1 MDRYHIYEA
10 IGKGKHSTV
19 YKGRRKKTIQ
29 YYAIKSVDKSQRPR
43 VLREVQ
49 VLRATDSPLVLK
61 FHAWY
66 ETANHLWLIL
76 EYCVGGDLLSLLK
89 QDERL
94 PEKSI
99 ARFALDLVSALRVA
113 HEAGVLHCDLKPS
126 NVLIDEDGR
135 LKLCG
140 FGLAR
145 RVGDIEVPNV
155 DGDGGG
161 ADGGGTAHR
170 ASSTAGAASFTKR
183 GTPCYMAPELF
194 RADGVH
200 SYASDAWALGCVLYE
215 CAAGAPPFVSGS
227 LTELMEMILNDEP
240 DFSVFDAPDGVFG
253 AHSASFRDLVRGL
266 LRKDPSRRLAWDE
279 MLAHA
284 FWSEG
289 KGARGTGTDAEADMA
304 RLARKVLPAQP
315 AFEAATRAASVRERR
330 AVAEEGDARTA
341 PPGPSGTEAPRAR
354 EPSPRDTRGARAGG
368 SARTRDG
375 PSRSPDSGRDPP
387 PEKGGPEGRRSPL
400 SGAAGPE
407 PTRGA
412 TALSREV
419 VRLSLAARANLEREQ
434 GGAYDQ
440 GRTAREREPAR
451 GGGGGG
457 ASGER
462 GEGAGRL
469 EGRGA
474 SGDESARGGDAATAS
489 AAAAGDVSLADAD
502 AELNFAETADPDEAA
517 AARPDSAGPTAR
529 PLSGG
534 GNDDGDSPVSKMA
547 ARRDAKASAL
557 SLGGGGD
564 ELVADPG
571 AAAAAAAAAA
581 ERSAERAA
589 EEAEQAAGRDAGG
602 AGPADARVVVQP
614 SSSMSAD
621 ASEPSSSGRGGD
633 ARDGARGGSE
643 TASSPAEY
651 LVCRRRKLEA
661 FDALLSSL
669 ADHPSDS
676 QVKPIVL
683 NRRIEVT
690 PEPHFDASALPF
702 EALTVSEMLGLN
714 QPDLEKFLTR
724 VYRCVAHSSPI
735 NEKVNALSYFE
746 TLCCDTASAN
756 VLINSSLMTLFVRML
771 RASKAPA
778 LRVRLT
784 SVMGLLLRHATYV
797 TEELAA
803 SGVVAVLTECI
814 KDANERVR
822 RRAAATLGE
831 LLFYIATQQH
841 EAAESR
847 RRGGDANETRD
858 GKGGSRGTREEGA
871 ENDAA
876 RAAAA
881 AAAAASAWKIPASTV
896 GAVCRALRAGEDE
909 IAQHYAVKTIEN
921 IVSHGGEWSAKF
933 VREETLASLVAIMTS
948 ARDEQLRG
956 TAASTL
962 ARAARASPELTRRVL
977 EKYGVQLL
985 VAGLQDPSVKAQQ
998 ACLNLLIRG
1007 VGELGARAV
1016 KDALA
1021 EHRGGG
1027 ATPGSLGSAAAGPSG
1042 AGSGLSP
1049 LPHLATLLERGN
1061 ATLRA
1066 KALLAMAALI
1076 RRDARWLLALC
1087 ARTEKALPL
1096 LDRVAKEKDPY
1107 VRKCLACLQA
1117 AVAATVPE
1125 IHARVLADV
1134 QRRKALHRANAA
1146 ATVSRELREEFRE
1159 KNQVGG
1165 NPLALFPAVALAVG
1179 CASLRG
1185 AQTCDDAFARDV
1197 AALLDA
1203 ASDASGS
1210 FPGSE
1215 QFKADLLA
1223 LLETLSRCASCLLAA
1238 PQAVASRLLP
1248 SLAECLEQREDGPD
1262 KDAVDGADA
1271 PDAADRRFLALK
1283 LVCDV
1288 LLPLLLEPPNG
1299 ASPPRAARRE
1309 EKSGEGSSERKNH
1322 PARKEALLSLLK
1334 RSLLPKMP
1342 RLLRDE
1348 DPIPLYALKLL
1359 GGALEADA
1367 GSLCAFVVELGLAP
1381 RFFEFLSLEHTN
1393 NNVHNVRLCLA
1404 LSASR
1409 AVSTESLL
1417 KFECAKK
1424 VAAVLSYAHE
1434 NAVEPFLEPALG
1446 IARAVLARAAE
1457 ARDRNLRGDREGNG
1471 DGFAEALRG
1480 VAPLL
1485 RCARVLMECAV
1496 LGSTEVTGP
1505 NVPLLAADSARLLAE
1520 LLPEETAAE
1529 LFSGGSGSAG
1539 DSAAARARRGD
1550 DENRPRVANDG
1561 ARALAVDGNT
1571 NHDEGSCSSFLV
1583 SAFESVGT
1591 AAAVARR
1598 EAGFAEI
1605 GAVAPTAVSRG
1616 AGSGFGAGFGGD
1628 AGDSYAYAWAGSA
1641 SASGG
1646 HGHPHP
1652 NGLTNGA
1659 KLSDSGGGSPRRGFA
1674 SAQRTALEVLALLA
1688 RAPRLAV
1695 AKGDAAALERTLATL
1710 ARGEPNPSIAAAAGA
1725 AAQSVKG
1732 LLF

>member
-76 EYCVGGDLLSLLK
+76 EYCVGGDLLGVLK

-94 PEKSI
+94 PERSI

-145 RVGDIEVPNV
+145 RVGDIEVPIV
-155 DGDGGG
+155 DGDG
-161 ADGGGTAHR
+161 DGTDTTETRKIGTT
-170 ASSTAGAASFTKR
+170 ASLAKR

-215 CAAGAPPFVSGS
+215 CAAGAPPFVSAS

-240 DFSVFDAPDGVFG
+240 DFSVLENRERDVDDKAG
-253 AHSASFRDLVRGL
+253 ALSASFLDLTRGL
-266 LRKDPSRRLAWDE
+266 LRKDPARRLAWDE

-289 KGARGTGTDAEADMA
+289 GNQRIEADAA
-304 RLARKVLPAQP
+304 RLARKALPAQP
-315 AFEAATRAASVRERR
+315 AFEAATRAASVRERQ
-330 AVAEEGDARTA
+330 AGAGEGDARTD
-341 PPGPSGTEAPRAR
+341 PPGRAGSDERQPHRETRASSASVAR
-354 EPSPRDTRGARAGG
+354 ETTRAMSPE
-368 SARTRDG
+368 SSS
-375 PSRSPDSGRDPP
+375 SRLSDP
-387 PEKGGPEGRRSPL
+387 KRRSPL
-400 SGAAGPE
+400 SKPE
-407 PTRGA
+407 SSPRGA
-412 TALSREV
+412 SALSREV

-440 GRTAREREPAR
+440 GRAGRESD
-451 GGGGGG
+451 GDF
-457 ASGER
+457 SN

-474 SGDESARGGDAATAS
+474 SGDESARGGDKASAS

-517 AARPDSAGPTAR
+517 SARPDSAGPTAR

-564 ELVADPG
+564 DELVADPG
-571 AAAAAAAAAA
+571 ADVAAAAAAA

-589 EEAEQAAGRDAGG
+589 EEAEAAAG
-602 AGPADARVVVQP
+602 ADVVATAAMSP
-614 SSSMSAD
+614 SVCERAP
-621 ASEPSSSGRGGD
+621 EPSSSGRGGD
-633 ARDGARGGSE
+633 PRG
-643 TASSPAEY
+643 TATSSSPRR
-651 LVCRRRKLEA
+651 RRRKLEA
-661 FDALLSSL
+661 FDALLASL

-702 EALTVSEMLGLN
+702 EALTVSEMLGSN
-714 QPDLEKFLTR
+714 QPDLETFLTR

-803 SGVVAVLTECI
+803 SGVVAVLTECL

-841 EAAESR
+841 EAAEAR
-847 RRGGDANETRD
+847 RRGASDEKASETSARARD
-858 GKGGSRGTREEGA
+858 EKGTKKEGA

-921 IVSHGGEWSAKF
+921 IVSHGLSEWSAKF

-956 TAASTL
+956 TAASTV
-962 ARAARASPELTRRVL
+962 ARAARASPELTKRVL

-985 VAGLQDPSVKAQQ
+985 VAGLRDPSTKVQQ

-1007 VGELGARAV
+1007 VGDLGARAV
-1016 KDALA
+1016 KEALA

-1027 ATPGSLGSAAAGPSG
+1027 AANSKAAMVPADARAGSG
-1042 AGSGLSP
+1042 AGAGSSP

-1066 KALLAMAALI
+1066 KALLAIAALI

-1087 ARTEKALPL
+1087 AHTEKALPL

-1107 VRKCLACLQA
+1107 ARKCLACLQA

-1146 ATVSRELREEFRE
+1146 AMVTRELREEQASE
-1159 KNQVGG
+1159 KNPLGG
-1165 NPLALFPAVALAVG
+1165 DPLALFPAVALAVG

-1197 AALLDA
+1197 AALLDE
-1203 ASDASGS
+1203 ASDATS

-1215 QFKADLLA
+1215 QFKADALA

-1238 PQAVASRLLP
+1238 PSAVASRLLP
-1248 SLAECLEQREDGPD
+1248 SLAKCLERRDEPVLEND
-1262 KDAVDGADA
+1262 DASRATGDA

-1288 LLPLLLEPPNG
+1288 LLPLLLEPSPAAE
-1299 ASPPRAARRE
+1299 ASAPGSRRSEEDVGDDVSSARQVERS
-1309 EKSGEGSSERKNH
+1309 KSD
-1322 PARKEALLSLLK
+1322 KESLLGLLK
-1334 RSLLPKMP
+1334 RELLPKMP
-1342 RLLRDE
+1342 ALLDDE

-1404 LSASR
+1404 LAASR

-1417 KFECAKK
+1417 RFECAKK

-1446 IARAVLARAAE
+1446 IARAALARAAE
-1457 ARDRNLRGDREGNG
+1457 ARDRDLRGGG
-1471 DGFAEALRG
+1471 AGSGFAEALRG
-1480 VAPLL
+1480 VTPLL
-1485 RCARVLMECAV
+1485 RCARVLLECAV
-1496 LGSTEVTGP
+1496 LGSTEVAGP
-1505 NVPLLAADSARLLAE
+1505 NAPLLAADSARLLAE

-1529 LFSGGSGSAG
+1529 LFS
-1539 DSAAARARRGD
+1539 ARAA
-1550 DENRPRVANDG
+1550 ENSSGDG
-1561 ARALAVDGNT
+1561 AHHGHGNGYRDASARSPT
-1571 NHDEGSCSSFLV
+1571 LDASDASFLV
-1583 SAFESVGT
+1583 TAFESVGT
-1591 AAAVARR
+1591 AAALARR
-1598 EAGFAEI
+1598 EPGFAEI

-1616 AGSGFGAGFGGD
+1616 AAEARFGFGGD
-1628 AGDSYAYAWAGSA
+1628 AGDSYAYAWAGSGA
-1641 SASGG
+1641 STHRHGSSGSAG
-1646 HGHPHP
+1646 SA
-1652 NGLTNGA
+1652 GA
-1659 KLSDSGGGSPRRGFA
+1659 TLNSGSPRRGFA
-1674 SAQRTALEVLALLA
+1674 SAQRTALEVLATLA
-1688 RAPRLAV
+1688 RVSRVAV
-1695 AKGDAAALERTLATL
+1695 SKSDAAALERTLAAL

-1732 LLF
+1732 LML

>member
-76 EYCVGGDLLSLLK
+76 EYCVGGDLLGVLK

-94 PEKSI
+94 PERSI

-145 RVGDIEVPNV
+145 RVGDIEVPIV
-155 DGDGGG
+155 DGDG
-161 ADGGGTAHR
+161 DGGVGRKIGTT
-170 ASSTAGAASFTKR
+170 ASLAKR

-215 CAAGAPPFVSGS
+215 CAAGAPPFVSAS

-240 DFSVFDAPDGVFG
+240 DFSVLENRENRENRDDVDDKTGPL
-253 AHSASFRDLVRGL
+253 SASFLDLVRGL
-266 LRKDPSRRLAWDE
+266 LRKDPARRLAWDE

-289 KGARGTGTDAEADMA
+289 TLRKGGEIGIADAAADAARMIK
-304 RLARKVLPAQP
+304 LARKALPAQP
-315 AFEAATRAASVRERR
+315 AFEAAIRAASVCERR
-330 AVAEEGDARTA
+330 AGAGEGDARA
-341 PPGPSGTEAPRAR
+341 DPPGRAGSDDRPASR
-354 EPSPRDTRGARAGG
+354 ETRAENAASVRRETTRASPESSLESSPRGA
-368 SARTRDG
+368 S
-375 PSRSPDSGRDPP
+375 
-387 PEKGGPEGRRSPL
+387 
-400 SGAAGPE
+400 
-407 PTRGA
+407 
-412 TALSREV
+412 ALSREV

-440 GRTAREREPAR
+440 GRAGRESDGDFAN
-451 GGGGGG
+451 GD
-457 ASGER
+457 AATR
-462 GEGAGRL
+462 GEGAGL
-469 EGRGA
+469 TALRGA
-474 SGDESARGGDAATAS
+474 SGDESARGGDKASAS

-564 ELVADPG
+564 DELVADPG
-571 AAAAAAAAAA
+571 ADVAAAAAAA

-589 EEAEQAAGRDAGG
+589 EEAEAAAGADVVAM
-602 AGPADARVVVQP
+602 AADAP
-614 SSSMSAD
+614 
-621 ASEPSSSGRGGD
+621 EPSSSGRGGD
-633 ARDGARGGSE
+633 PRGSA
-643 TASSPAEY
+643 TASSPRR
-651 LVCRRRKLEA
+651 RRRKLEA
-661 FDALLSSL
+661 FDALLASL

-702 EALTVSEMLGLN
+702 EALTVSEMLGSN
-714 QPDLEKFLTR
+714 QPDLETFLTR

-803 SGVVAVLTECI
+803 SGVVAVLTECL

-841 EAAESR
+841 EAAEAR
-847 RRGGDANETRD
+847 RRGASDEKASETSARARD
-858 GKGGSRGTREEGA
+858 EKGTKKEGA

-921 IVSHGGEWSAKF
+921 IVSHGLSEWSAKF
-933 VREETLASLVAIMTS
+933 VREETLASLVAIMTG

-956 TAASTL
+956 TAASTV
-962 ARAARASPELTRRVL
+962 ARAARASPELTKRVL

-985 VAGLQDPSVKAQQ
+985 VAGLRDPSTKVQQ

-1007 VGELGARAV
+1007 VGDLGARAV
-1016 KDALA
+1016 KEALA

-1027 ATPGSLGSAAAGPSG
+1027 AANSKADARAGSG
-1042 AGSGLSP
+1042 AGAGSSGSSP

-1066 KALLAMAALI
+1066 KALLAVAALI

-1087 ARTEKALPL
+1087 AHTEKALPL

-1107 VRKCLACLQA
+1107 ARKCLACLQA

-1146 ATVSRELREEFRE
+1146 AMVTRELREEQASE
-1159 KNQVGG
+1159 KNPLGG

-1197 AALLDA
+1197 AALLDE
-1203 ASDASGS
+1203 ASDATS

-1215 QFKADLLA
+1215 QFKADVLA

-1248 SLAECLEQREDGPD
+1248 SLAKCLERRDEPVLEND
-1262 KDAVDGADA
+1262 DASRATGDA

-1288 LLPLLLEPPNG
+1288 LLPLLLEPSG
-1299 ASPPRAARRE
+1299 APAAEASAPGSRRSEEDVGDDVSSAPRIERS
-1309 EKSGEGSSERKNH
+1309 KSD
-1322 PARKEALLSLLK
+1322 KESLLGLLK
-1334 RSLLPKMP
+1334 RELLPKMP
-1342 RLLRDE
+1342 ALLDDE

-1404 LSASR
+1404 LAASR

-1417 KFECAKK
+1417 RFECAKK

-1446 IARAVLARAAE
+1446 IARAALARAAE
-1457 ARDRNLRGDREGNG
+1457 ARDRDLRGSGAG
-1471 DGFAEALRG
+1471 SGFSEALRG
-1480 VAPLL
+1480 VTPLL
-1485 RCARVLMECAV
+1485 RCARVLLECAV
-1496 LGSTEVTGP
+1496 LGSTEVAGP
-1505 NVPLLAADSARLLAE
+1505 NAPLLAADSARLLAE

-1529 LFSGGSGSAG
+1529 LFSARTFAGAG
-1539 DSAAARARRGD
+1539 DGARRGHGYRD
-1550 DENRPRVANDG
+1550 DRDAS
-1561 ARALAVDGNT
+1561 ARSPTLDA
-1571 NHDEGSCSSFLV
+1571 SFLV
-1583 SAFESVGT
+1583 TAFESVGT
-1591 AAAVARR
+1591 AAALARR
-1598 EAGFAEI
+1598 EPGFAEI

-1616 AGSGFGAGFGGD
+1616 AAEARFGFGGD
-1628 AGDSYAYAWAGSA
+1628 AGDSYAYAWAGSGA
-1641 SASGG
+1641 STHRHGSAGASG
-1646 HGHPHP
+1646 
-1652 NGLTNGA
+1652 L
-1659 KLSDSGGGSPRRGFA
+1659 KDGGSGSPRRGFA
-1674 SAQRTALEVLALLA
+1674 SAQRTALEVLATLA
-1688 RAPRLAV
+1688 RVSRVAV
-1695 AKGDAAALERTLATL
+1695 SKNDAAALERTLAAL

-1732 LLF
+1732 LML

>member
-76 EYCVGGDLLSLLK
+76 EYCVGGDLLGVLK

-94 PEKSI
+94 PERSI

-145 RVGDIEVPNV
+145 RVGDIEVPIV
-155 DGDGGG
+155 DGDG
-161 ADGGGTAHR
+161 DGGVGRKIGTT
-170 ASSTAGAASFTKR
+170 ASLAKR

-215 CAAGAPPFVSGS
+215 CAAGAPPFVSAS

-240 DFSVFDAPDGVFG
+240 DFSVLENRENRDVDDVDDKTGPL
-253 AHSASFRDLVRGL
+253 SASFLDLVRGL
-266 LRKDPSRRLAWDE
+266 LRKDPARRLAWDE

-289 KGARGTGTDAEADMA
+289 TKKGREIGIEADAA
-304 RLARKVLPAQP
+304 RLARKALPAQP
-315 AFEAATRAASVRERR
+315 AFEAAIRAASVCERR
-330 AVAEEGDARTA
+330 AGAGEGDARA
-341 PPGPSGTEAPRAR
+341 DPPG
-354 EPSPRDTRGARAGG
+354 RAGSDDR
-368 SARTRDG
+368 SASRETRAS
-375 PSRSPDSGRDPP
+375 SRDLSESSRNPKGDP
-387 PEKGGPEGRRSPL
+387 KRRSPL
-400 SGAAGPE
+400 SAPE
-407 PTRGA
+407 SLESLESLESSPRGA
-412 TALSREV
+412 SALSREV

-440 GRTAREREPAR
+440 GRAGRESDGDFSNGF
-451 GGGGGG
+451 GGD
-457 ASGER
+457 AATR

-474 SGDESARGGDAATAS
+474 SGDESARGGDKASAS

-564 ELVADPG
+564 DELVADPG
-571 AAAAAAAAAA
+571 ADVAAAAAAA

-589 EEAEQAAGRDAGG
+589 EEAEAAAG
-602 AGPADARVVVQP
+602 ADVVATAAMSP
-614 SSSMSAD
+614 SVCERAP
-621 ASEPSSSGRGGD
+621 EPSSSGRGGD
-633 ARDGARGGSE
+633 PRG
-643 TASSPAEY
+643 TATSSSPRR
-651 LVCRRRKLEA
+651 RRRKLEA
-661 FDALLSSL
+661 FDALLASL

-702 EALTVSEMLGLN
+702 EALTVSEMLGSN
-714 QPDLEKFLTR
+714 QPDLETFLTR

-803 SGVVAVLTECI
+803 SGVVAVLTECL

-841 EAAESR
+841 EAAEAR
-847 RRGGDANETRD
+847 RRGASDEKASETSARARD
-858 GKGGSRGTREEGA
+858 EKGTKKEGA

-921 IVSHGGEWSAKF
+921 IVSHGLSEWSAKF

-956 TAASTL
+956 TAASTV
-962 ARAARASPELTRRVL
+962 ARAARASPELTKRVL

-985 VAGLQDPSVKAQQ
+985 VAGLRDPSTKVQQ

-1007 VGELGARAV
+1007 VGDLGARAV
-1016 KDALA
+1016 KEALA

-1027 ATPGSLGSAAAGPSG
+1027 AANSKAAMVPADARAGSG
-1042 AGSGLSP
+1042 AGAGSSP

-1066 KALLAMAALI
+1066 KALLAIAALI

-1087 ARTEKALPL
+1087 AHTEKALPL

-1107 VRKCLACLQA
+1107 ARKCLACLQA

-1146 ATVSRELREEFRE
+1146 AMVTRELREEQASE
-1159 KNQVGG
+1159 KNPLGG

-1197 AALLDA
+1197 AALLDE
-1203 ASDASGS
+1203 ASDATS

-1215 QFKADLLA
+1215 QFKADVLA

-1248 SLAECLEQREDGPD
+1248 SLAKCLERRDEPVLEND
-1262 KDAVDGADA
+1262 DASRATGDA

-1288 LLPLLLEPPNG
+1288 LLPLLLEPSPAAE
-1299 ASPPRAARRE
+1299 ASAPGSRRSEEDVGDDVSSARQIERS
-1309 EKSGEGSSERKNH
+1309 KSD
-1322 PARKEALLSLLK
+1322 KESLLGLLK
-1334 RSLLPKMP
+1334 RELLPKMP
-1342 RLLRDE
+1342 ALLDDE

-1404 LSASR
+1404 LAASR

-1417 KFECAKK
+1417 RFECAKK

-1446 IARAVLARAAE
+1446 IARAALARAAE
-1457 ARDRNLRGDREGNG
+1457 ARDRDLRGGG
-1471 DGFAEALRG
+1471 AGSGFAEALRG
-1480 VAPLL
+1480 VTPLL
-1485 RCARVLMECAV
+1485 RCARVLLECAV
-1496 LGSTEVTGP
+1496 LGSTEVAGP
-1505 NVPLLAADSARLLAE
+1505 NAPLLAADSARLLAE

-1529 LFSGGSGSAG
+1529 LFSARAAGAG
-1539 DSAAARARRGD
+1539 DGARRGHGYRD
-1550 DENRPRVANDG
+1550 DRDAS
-1561 ARALAVDGNT
+1561 ARSPTLDA
-1571 NHDEGSCSSFLV
+1571 SFLV
-1583 SAFESVGT
+1583 TAFESVGT
-1591 AAAVARR
+1591 AAALARR
-1598 EAGFAEI
+1598 EPGFAEI

-1616 AGSGFGAGFGGD
+1616 AAEARFGFGGD
-1628 AGDSYAYAWAGSA
+1628 AGDSYAYAWAGSGA
-1641 SASGG
+1641 STHRHGSAGALGLKDGG
-1646 HGHPHP
+1646 
-1652 NGLTNGA
+1652 
-1659 KLSDSGGGSPRRGFA
+1659 SGSPRRGFA
-1674 SAQRTALEVLALLA
+1674 SAQRTALEVLATLA
-1688 RAPRLAV
+1688 RVSRVAV
-1695 AKGDAAALERTLATL
+1695 SKSDAAALERTLAAL

-1732 LLF
+1732 LML

>member
-76 EYCVGGDLLSLLK
+76 EYCVGGDLLGLLK

-145 RVGDIEVPNV
+145 RVADIETPVV
-155 DGDGGG
+155 DERSGDSGGG
-161 ADGGGTAHR
+161 GPDTPTARR
-170 ASSTAGAASFTKR
+170 ASSTAATASLAKR

-215 CAAGAPPFVSGS
+215 CAAGAPPFVSAS

-240 DFSVFDAPDGVFG
+240 DFSVFSENDGGG
-253 AHSASFRDLVRGL
+253 AYSASFADLVRGL
-266 LRKDPSRRLAWDE
+266 LRKDPARRLAWDE

-284 FWSEG
+284 FWSE
-289 KGARGTGTDAEADMA
+289 AAATRGTEADMK
-304 RLARKVLPAQP
+304 RLARKNLPAQP
-315 AFEAATRAASVRERR
+315 AFEAATRAASVRERDVR
-330 AVAEEGDARTA
+330 ADECEEKDVDARERTA
-341 PPGPSGTEAPRAR
+341 EAALRSSAPSAERRSMIDRVTRNSPPAESDARRSPGSAPER
-354 EPSPRDTRGARAGG
+354 EFAQTDQSAKTRGA
-368 SARTRDG
+368 S
-375 PSRSPDSGRDPP
+375 
-387 PEKGGPEGRRSPL
+387 
-400 SGAAGPE
+400 
-407 PTRGA
+407 
-412 TALSREV
+412 ALSREV
-419 VRLSLAARANLEREQ
+419 LRLSLAARANLEREQ

-440 GRTAREREPAR
+440 GRAGRESD
-451 GGGGGG
+451 GGGSPAGSG
-457 ASGER
+457 ARSAR
-462 GEGAGRL
+462 
-469 EGRGA
+469 
-474 SGDESARGGDAATAS
+474 GDESAREGDAFPFEKATAS

-502 AELNFAETADPDEAA
+502 AELDFAEAADADEAA

-534 GNDDGDSPVSKMA
+534 GNDVGDSPVSKMA
-547 ARRDAKASAL
+547 AGRDAKASAFAL
-557 SLGGGGD
+557 GGGGGD

-571 AAAAAAAAAA
+571 AVVAAAAAAA

-589 EEAEQAAGRDAGG
+589 EEAEEAAVAEGGRVEESRLVPDGD
-602 AGPADARVVVQP
+602 PA
-614 SSSMSAD
+614 SATALD
-621 ASEPSSSGRGGD
+621 TSEPSSSGRAGD
-633 ARDGARGGSE
+633 ARGGGSAE
-643 TASSPAEY
+643 TASSPR
-651 LVCRRRKLEA
+651 RRRKKLEA
-661 FDALLSSL
+661 ADALLWSL

-690 PEPHFDASALPF
+690 PEPHFDVSALPF
-702 EALTVSEMLGLN
+702 EALTVSEMLGSN

-724 VYRCVAHSSPI
+724 VYRSVAHSSPI

-803 SGVVAVLTECI
+803 SGVVAVLTECL

-841 EAAESR
+841 EAAEAQK
-847 RRGGDANETRD
+847 RRGGDDKRGTTFAGE
-858 GKGGSRGTREEGA
+858 KGASKGTREEGA
-871 ENDAA
+871 DEDAA

-933 VREETLASLVAIMTS
+933 MREETLDSLVAIMTS

-956 TAASTL
+956 TAASTVV
-962 ARAARASPELTRRVL
+962 RVARASPELARRVL

-985 VAGLQDPSVKAQQ
+985 VAGLQDPSAKVQQ

-1007 VGELGARAV
+1007 VGDLGARAV

-1021 EHRGGG
+1021 EHGKAGG
-1027 ATPGSLGSAAAGPSG
+1027 ATGSNNSTSNSGPGSGS
-1042 AGSGLSP
+1042 SP

-1066 KALLAMAALI
+1066 KALLAIAALI

-1087 ARTEKALPL
+1087 SSTPKALPL

-1107 VRKCLACLQA
+1107 VRKCLSCLQTC
-1117 AVAATVPE
+1117 VAATIPD
-1125 IHARVLADV
+1125 IHARVLSDV
-1134 QRRKALHRANAA
+1134 QRRKALHRANKAA
-1146 ATVSRELREEFRE
+1146 MVTRELREELVME
-1159 KNQVGG
+1159 KNHVGG

-1179 CASLRG
+1179 NAALRG
-1185 AQTCDDAFARDV
+1185 AHTFDDAFAFDV
-1197 AALLDA
+1197 ARLLDA
-1203 ASDASGS
+1203 ASDNDGSSCS

-1215 QFKADLLA
+1215 QFQADVLA

-1238 PQAVASRLLP
+1238 PDAVTSALLP
-1248 SLAECLEQREDGPD
+1248 SLAKCLDSAGESAERRDSTTRD
-1262 KDAVDGADA
+1262 DDA

-1283 LVCDV
+1283 LTCDA
-1288 LLPLLLEPPNG
+1288 LLPLLLE
-1299 ASPPRAARRE
+1299 SPI
-1309 EKSGEGSSERKNH
+1309 SSSEPVVATDGTSPVEKKSVRRRKSAN
-1322 PARKEALLSLLK
+1322 KEACLSLLK
-1334 RSLLPKMP
+1334 NELLPKMP

-1367 GSLCAFVVELGLAP
+1367 GSLCAYVVHLGLAP

-1409 AVSTESLL
+1409 AVSTTSLL
-1417 KFECAKK
+1417 KDFACGRK
-1424 VAAVLSYAHE
+1424 VAAVLQYAHE

-1446 IARAVLARAAE
+1446 ISRAVLARAAE
-1457 ARDRNLRGDREGNG
+1457 ARDENLGRGSTSGGAER
-1471 DGFAEALRG
+1471 FAEALRG
-1480 VAPLL
+1480 ITPLL
-1485 RCARVLMECAV
+1485 SCARVFLECAV
-1496 LGSTEVTGP
+1496 LGSTEVNGP
-1505 NVPLLAADSARLLAE
+1505 NVSLLAAESVRMLAE
-1520 LLPEETAAE
+1520 LLPEETANE
-1529 LFSGGSGSAG
+1529 LFAS
-1539 DSAAARARRGD
+1539 D
-1550 DENRPRVANDG
+1550 DENRD
-1561 ARALAVDGNT
+1561 AVNADSRDAT
-1571 NHDEGSCSSFLV
+1571 RSFLV
-1583 SAFESVGT
+1583 NAFRSVGT
-1591 AAAVARR
+1591 AAARARQ
-1598 EAGFAEI
+1598 EPGFADI
-1605 GAVAPTAVSRG
+1605 GAVAPTAASSYG
-1616 AGSGFGAGFGGD
+1616 GKSSFGFGGD
-1628 AGDSYAYAWAGSA
+1628 AADSYAYAWVGSG
-1641 SASGG
+1641 GG
-1646 HGHPHP
+1646 HGT
-1652 NGLTNGA
+1652 GVG
-1659 KLSDSGGGSPRRGFA
+1659 SGSGGSGGGLAGSGSPRRGFA
-1674 SAQRTALEVLALLA
+1674 SAQRTALETLSVLA
-1688 RAPRLAV
+1688 RAPKAVPLAKNKTDV
-1695 AKGDAAALERTLATL
+1695 VALEQTLTAL
-1710 ARGEPNPSIAAAAGA
+1710 ARSEPNPSIAAAAHA